1 MATASSL
8 YLPAGSNKQSGAGG
22 TAKECLTFTERPTTP
37 PEVKKYRKSSYL
49 EPGARFKHYGI
60 VDDLKKMNLD
70 EKTFGEF
77 SDPGEGTAQDLINH
91 KKLTL
96 LQKIDLEKA
105 EKCYKGTSREP
116 LGKTYDRKVVLP
128 EKHTK
133 YGVPFGVT
141 SKSSLEP
148 AKGIIWPEI
157 SEETLAGEDLYRRS
171 HGTCAAGEQKR
182 RGYNWP
188 LDPTAYRFGVKG
200 DTIALNGVSK
210 NVYDILHGAGDI
222 PSCVNTKRVEDFRNM
237 THILGQ
243 TKNLG
248 QNSSSRPFDTVYGKP
263 SASGRATKG
272 TWGAADVIK
281 GAYSKE
287 AQKPDADLGKSI
299 TPGFRNI
306 TLEDRAYGCPSI
318 RTDLPAGP
326 AARRSLAD
334 SQNYGDDVP
343 AQDLINPPA
352 FSDLAIAPTA
362 MAELRPKQKI
372 IDLFNKIGLG
382 VEDQIAD
389 ILFDEASGGREFCSV
404 NSYRHALN
412 RYLIALE
419 TNSLDV
425 WYQEHN
431 LL

>member
-1 MATASSL
+1 MTTAASL

-22 TAKECLTFTERPTTP
+22 TAKDCLTFTERPITP
-37 PEVKKYRKSSYL
+37 PEVRKYRKSSYL

-60 VDDLKKMNLD
+60 VDDLKTMNL
-70 EKTFGEF
+70 ESKTFGEY
-77 SDPGEGTAQDLINH
+77 SDPGEATAQELINH
-91 KKLTL
+91 KKLTQ
-96 LQKIDLEKA
+96 LQKIDLDKA
-105 EKCYKGTSREP
+105 EKVYKGTSREP

-141 SKSSLEP
+141 SKSSSEP
-148 AKGIIWPEI
+148 AKEIIWPQM
-157 SEETLAGEDLYRRS
+157 TDDMLAGEDLYRRS
-171 HGTCAAGEQKR
+171 HGTWAAGEQKR
-182 RGYNWP
+182 RDYNWP
-188 LDPTAYRFGVKG
+188 LDPQTYRFGEKG

-210 NVYDILHGAGDI
+210 NVYDILHGAGDV

-237 THILGQ
+237 TNILGQ
-243 TKNLG
+243 TRNLG
-248 QNSSSRPFDTVYGKP
+248 QNSSSRPFDTIYGKP

-272 TWGAADVIK
+272 TWGAADVMK
-281 GAYSKE
+281 GAYSVD
-287 AQKPDADLGKSI
+287 AQKPDVDLGKSI

-306 TLEDRAYGCPSI
+306 SLEDRAYGCPSI

-352 FSDLAIAPTA
+352 FSDLSIPPTA

-372 IDLFNKIGLG
+372 VDLFRKIGYEL
-382 VEDQIAD
+382 EDSITE
-389 ILFDEASGGREFCSV
+389 ILIEEASGGRPLASI

-412 RYLIALE
+412 KYLIALE
-419 TNSLDV
+419 TNTLDQ
-425 WYQEHN
+425 WYQDHG